1 MGSSA
6 TIIKRARNGGQRD
19 VIDVFTYLLNQ
30 CITNLLALILII
42 ALVFKISN
50 EEACV
55 KYDGRVSSNS
65 AFPTEK

>member
-1 MGSSA
+1 MM
-6 TIIKRARNGGQRD
+6 
-19 VIDVFTYLLNQ
+19 YLHT
-30 CITNLLALILII
+30 ITNLLALILII

>member
-19 VIDVFTYLLNQ
+19 DVFTYLLNQ

-55 KYDGRVSSNS
+55 EYDGRVSSNS

>member
-6 TIIKRARNGGQRD
+6 TIIKRARNGGQGD
-19 VIDVFTYLLNQ
+19 DVFTYLLNQ
-30 CITNLLALILII
+30 CIINLLALILII